1 MTNDRNHPPPPGLTS
16 SDFDADA
23 LLQSLL
29 LTSEVTTASS
39 ATVPPTG
46 TTVHAQRIRSNQRSV
61 STPRNGHQGGQ
72 PPVLPT
78 QPVADG
84 DEQSGGMS
92 LIEHLLELRKRLI
105 LASLGVLVGMIIGL
119 FLVLGPVNLVDF
131 LIRTFA
137 PTDKPYPP
145 IQAVQIAE
153 QFTSYMTVALTIG
166 IILAMPMIVY
176 QVLAFVVP
184 GLTDRE
190 RRAIFIA
197 LPFVTGFFLS
207 GIAFGWFVMVPT
219 AIHFLI
225 DFGQSELI
233 QAQPTLSDFIRIVM
247 LLLLI
252 NGIVFELPVII
263 YVLALLGV
271 VTAQQLRAYRRYAVL
286 VVTIVAAIITPT
298 GDPINLALLAVPMYV
313 LFEVGIVLAHFVP
326 PRAPVPSAIHK
337 K

>member
-1 MTNDRNHPPPPGLTS
+1 MSRDRNHNPRPVPTS
-16 SDFDADA
+16 NDFDADT

-29 LTSEVTTASS
+29 LTPEDTTTSS
-39 ATVPPTG
+39 ATALPARTIVGEQQAVPNK
-46 TTVHAQRIRSNQRSV
+46 RSD
-61 STPRNGHQGGQ
+61 STSRNGHHGGQ
-72 PPVLPT
+72 PPAPST
-78 QPVADG
+78 KPVADG
-84 DEQSGGMS
+84 AEQPDGMS
-92 LIEHLLELRKRLI
+92 LIEHLLELRRRLI

-176 QVLAFVVP
+176 QLLAFVVP
-184 GLTDRE
+184 GLTAKE
-190 RRAIFIA
+190 RRAIFMA
-197 LPFVTGFFLS
+197 LPFVTGFFLL

-286 VVTIVAAIITPT
+286 IVTIVAAIITPT

-313 LFEVGIVLAHFVP
+313 LFEVGIMLAHFVP
-326 PRAPVPSAIHK
+326 AHSSGTSAVHK
-337 K
+337 

>member
-1 MTNDRNHPPPPGLTS
+1 MTHDRNHTPPPVPTN

-29 LTSEVTTASS
+29 LTPEVPTVSS
-39 ATVPPTG
+39 AAAPPAGTIVHDQKAVPNER
-46 TTVHAQRIRSNQRSV
+46 AD

-72 PPVLPT
+72 PPVPPT
-78 QPVADG
+78 EPVADG
-84 DEQSGGMS
+84 DEHPGGMS

-166 IILAMPMIVY
+166 IILGMPMIVY
-176 QVLAFVVP
+176 QLLAFVVP
-184 GLTDRE
+184 GLTLKE
-190 RRAIFIA
+190 RRSIFMA
-197 LPFVTGFFLS
+197 LPFVTGFFLL

-286 VVTIVAAIITPT
+286 IVTIVAAIITPT

-313 LFEVGIVLAHFVP
+313 LFEVGIMLAHFVP
-326 PRAPVPSAIHK
+326 AHSSGTSAVHK
-337 K
+337 